1 MKISILKEQLKTG
14 FLDICYIWRK
24 EYITVFR
31 DFGALI
37 FFLALPFA
45 YPLLYALIYNPEVV
59 RDVPMVVV
67 DNART
72 PLSREL
78 ARNMD
83 ASPNAKIV
91 SYCANMEEAKELM
104 YRKECYGILL
114 IPEDFSK
121 KLVRGEQSPVMFYSD
136 MSIMLNYKGF
146 LMAITDVTMDL
157 GAKLQVETL
166 GGATPEQIS
175 MATSPVPYSSITM
188 YNPESGFGSFLIPAI
203 LVLILQQSLVLEIGL
218 LAGGVYEHKKLHHY
232 YSGRERI
239 HNNIIHIVLGKAIC
253 YYSIYIVPTVFILHV
268 VPWIFS
274 FPQIGNQWEI
284 YAFMAPFLFASIF
297 FSMTLSV
304 FVRERETSFLLF
316 VFTSLLFLFI
326 SGITWPYYA
335 MPEFWKIIGTMIPST
350 WGIQGF
356 VGINTAGGTID
367 DVHESFIWLW
377 VLTGFYFVTTCLV
390 YRYQI
395 YKDKKRG
402 FKGNLVLTD
411 EV

>member
-1 MKISILKEQLKTG
+1 MSHNIIRSLYSKIDKNENINIKRAVKNRFPGYMLYLEKRIYNS
-14 FLDICYIWRK
+14 FSR
-24 EYITVFR
+24 
-31 DFGALI
+31 
-37 FFLALPFA
+37 PFA

-203 LVLILQQSLVLEIGL
+203 LVLILQQS
-218 LAGGVYEHKKLHHY
+218 
-232 YSGRERI
+232 
-239 HNNIIHIVLGKAIC
+239 
-253 YYSIYIVPTVFILHV
+253 
-268 VPWIFS
+268 
-274 FPQIGNQWEI
+274 
-284 YAFMAPFLFASIF
+284 
-297 FSMTLSV
+297 
-304 FVRERETSFLLF
+304 
-316 VFTSLLFLFI
+316 
-326 SGITWPYYA
+326 
-335 MPEFWKIIGTMIPST
+335 
-350 WGIQGF
+350 
-356 VGINTAGGTID
+356 
-367 DVHESFIWLW
+367 
-377 VLTGFYFVTTCLV
+377 
-390 YRYQI
+390 
-395 YKDKKRG
+395 
-402 FKGNLVLTD
+402 
-411 EV
+411 

>member
-188 YNPESGFGSFLIPAI
+188 YNPESGFGFFFNTCNFS
-203 LVLILQQSLVLEIGL
+203 S
-218 LAGGVYEHKKLHHY
+218 
-232 YSGRERI
+232 
-239 HNNIIHIVLGKAIC
+239 
-253 YYSIYIVPTVFILHV
+253 YITAK
-268 VPWIFS
+268 FS
-274 FPQIGNQWEI
+274 FRDRSFGRR
-284 YAFMAPFLFASIF
+284 SI
-297 FSMTLSV
+297 
-304 FVRERETSFLLF
+304 
-316 VFTSLLFLFI
+316 
-326 SGITWPYYA
+326 
-335 MPEFWKIIGTMIPST
+335 
-350 WGIQGF
+350 
-356 VGINTAGGTID
+356 
-367 DVHESFIWLW
+367 
-377 VLTGFYFVTTCLV
+377 
-390 YRYQI
+390 
-395 YKDKKRG
+395 
-402 FKGNLVLTD
+402 
-411 EV
+411 